1 MGVNGDYLRDQGLLK
16 VNSIVGSLR
25 QDDNFVRTI
34 VKNRGLNY
42 LDTTCSFVKM
52 EESKIFYFE
61 VHVIFL
67 LSAIFLFIKN
77 VLFLKK

>member
-1 MGVNGDYLRDQGLLK
+1 MNGDYLRDQGLLK

-34 VKNRGLNY
+34 VKNRGFNY

-52 EESKIFYFE
+52 EESKIFYFK
-61 VHVIFL
+61 VIFL